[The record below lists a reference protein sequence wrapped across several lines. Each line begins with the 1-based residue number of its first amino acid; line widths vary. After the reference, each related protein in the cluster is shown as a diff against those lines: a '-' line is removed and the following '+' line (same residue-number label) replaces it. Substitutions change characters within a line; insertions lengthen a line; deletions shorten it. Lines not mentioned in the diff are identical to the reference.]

1 MSSSSNVSKSIK
13 SSSNNFSNSE
23 SKQKQMSKKTNEVS
37 NDSSNLSIC
46 GVTPE
51 ENIENLKS
59 NLKGGSYE
67 EKFINLFIKENQNIS
82 ALIENQNNNE
92 TDLKQNTENTNN
104 FNDEIFEEKVLQIFT
119 SSFDVDALNIYR

>member
-1 MSSSSNVSKSIK
+1 
-13 SSSNNFSNSE
+13 
-23 SKQKQMSKKTNEVS
+23 MSKKTNEVS
-37 NDSSNLSIC
+37 NGSSNLSSW

-51 ENIENLKS
+51 EKIENLKS

-82 ALIENQNNNE
+82 ALIDNQNNNE

-119 SSFDVDALNIYR
+119 SSFDVDALNIYRWKYFINLWKWIWRNYRNLLW